1 MNFFLVLSTAGTE
14 QEGER
19 IGKALVEKKLA
30 ACVNL
35 IPGVTSFFFW
45 EGKISREQEV
55 LLLIKTSRGRLEEI
69 QREIKRLHSYSL
81 PEIIFLKIN
90 GGEPRYL
97 DWVGQM
103 VEKRGR
109 KRVKKV
115 IDKDSAER

>member
-45 EGKISREQEV
+45 EGKNSSEQEV
-55 LLLIKTSRGRLEEI
+55 LLLIKTSGGRLKEI
-69 QREIKRLHSYSL
+69 KREIKRLHSYSV
-81 PEIIFLKIN
+81 PEVIFVKIN
-90 GGEPRYL
+90 GGERRYL
-97 DWVGQM
+97 DWVGQT
-103 VEKRGR
+103 VEKRGG

-115 IDKDSAER
+115 IDRDSLER